1 MGTLL
6 FLAICVVAIAYF
18 LTRKK
23 PSADPV
29 THTHT
34 TAQRSHGSE
43 PGETLAAAKAVLASA
58 AVLIYRSNEPW
69 LSARWHAAKEAQRTG
84 NTANFPK
91 WYFDPITDRQRSR
104 LKDDGFQLNLDSFSK
119 GNASDLIGLM
129 MPPEPHDE
137 EVLRFFNSE
146 PLVFNQTRAREE
158 AKRLL
163 ADAERVARWEGRPA
177 DSNQRNTLR
186 AYGAKIP
193 KNLTTKDANALIEK
207 TEKDLAASNPEL
219 LARAQATLSIMNEI
233 DDPETRE
240 TYGFKKPPIAVV
252 HEAIR
257 ELEEEG
263 RTLDDL
269 AGDIYSVA
277 EKILEL
283 RPDLER
289 SP

>member
-1 MGTLL
+1 MGIPLL
-6 FLAICVVAIAYF
+6 IALGIVVVAYF

-23 PSADPV
+23 PAAEPV
-29 THTHT
+29 ARVQT
-34 TAQRSHGSE
+34 TAHRSRGPE
-43 PGETLAAAKAVLASA
+43 PRETLAAAKAVLASA
-58 AVLIYRSNEPW
+58 AMVIYRANEAW
-69 LSARWHAAKEAQRTG
+69 LSARWQAAKEAQRTG
-84 NTANFPK
+84 NTGDFPK
-91 WYFDPITDRQRSR
+91 WYFDAITERQRSR
-104 LKDDGFQLNLDSFSK
+104 LNDDGFQLNLESLSK

-129 MPPEPHDE
+129 MPPEPQDE
-137 EVLRFFNSE
+137 EVLRFFSSA
-146 PLVFNQTRAREE
+146 PHVLNQTRAREE

-163 ADAERVARWEGRPA
+163 ADPECVARWEGRPA
-177 DSNQRNTLR
+177 DSDQRNTLR

-193 KNLTTKDANALIEK
+193 KNLTTKDANALIQK
-207 TEKDLAASNPEL
+207 TEKDLATSNPEL

-240 TYGFKKPPIAVV
+240 TYGFKKPPVAVV
-252 HEAIR
+252 REALR

-269 AGDIYSVA
+269 AGDIYAVA